1 MPKKNTITRNEITDD
16 ELKEISIKRQILSKK
31 KRQNELKKEKKLIE
45 FSKKIMFFV
54 MFSAFVVILYS
65 MYLMR
70 KTGDVSQL
78 GTLITETMDFAKI
91 GVGFYSSKAMVENVF
106 KGRNKNKQIIENLT
120 QNEEEVIL

>member
-1 MPKKNTITRNEITDD
+1 MAKKNIITRDEITDD

-70 KTGDVSQL
+70 KTDDVSQL